1 MEERGPHAPGVSE
14 PSHPAETDELAQGL
28 QKRDGR
34 FILRLALR
42 FGVVVLFVVWLFLS
56 QSGSNL
62 ANWAAD
68 GFGSLTA
75 P

>member
-1 MEERGPHAPGVSE
+1 MAGCAPHALPVSE
-14 PSHPAETDELAQGL
+14 PSHPPETDELAQGL

-42 FGVVVLFVVWLFLS
+42 FSVVVLLVVWLFLS
-56 QSGSNL
+56 QSGSSV
-62 ANWAAD
+62 ANWVAD
-68 GFGSLTA
+68 GFGSLTG

>member
-1 MEERGPHAPGVSE
+1 MSQRGPHALEVSE

-42 FGVVVLFVVWLFLS
+42 FGVVALFMVWLFLS
-56 QSGSNL
+56 QTGSSL